1 MRFYSFGLGERM
13 RRREFIT
20 LFGVAAAWPVGAVL
34 RTPACAA
41 EPPKITILHSG
52 FPNRTPIHLLIEA
65 LGKLGYE
72 NNRTAKIELLGGE
85 GDPNRLKGLVA
96 QIGAQRPDVILAI
109 TSPAAVA
116 LKDAKLSIPVV
127 FAFVPDPVGLG
138 IVESLAHPGG
148 GFTGVTYSE
157 AGVGGKRLE
166 LLLDAIAGTTRI
178 AVLLNST
185 FPGHSA
191 ALESIRTLASI
202 RGVEVFSRELTSVED
217 LEPAFD
223 VKGANAQAAVFMAD
237 NVMFGNRK
245 KVAELALK
253 HRLPA
258 MHSFPPEVRDGGL
271 MFYGPSNEE
280 NYQRSAALADRILKG
295 ARPSELPVEQPTKYE
310 LIINLNTAKAL
321 GLTMPESFLLRAD
334 KVIE

>member
-1 MRFYSFGLGERM
+1 M
-13 RRREFIT
+13 RRRDLIT
-20 LFGVAAAWPVGAVL
+20 SFGGAAAWSIGSL

-41 EPPKITILHSG
+41 EPSKITILHSG

-65 LGKLGYE
+65 LAKLGYE

-85 GDPNRLKGLVA
+85 GDPSRLNGLVA
-96 QIGAQRPDVILAI
+96 EIGGQRPDVIIAI

-116 LKDAKLSIPVV
+116 LKNAKLSIPVV

-138 IVESLAHPGG
+138 IVESIAHPGG
-148 GFTGVTYSE
+148 NFTGVTYSE

-166 LLLDAIAGTTRI
+166 LLLDAVAETTRV
-178 AVLLNST
+178 AVLLNPS

-191 ALESIRTLASI
+191 ALESIRALASS
-202 RGVEVFSRELTSVED
+202 RGVEILSRELKSVEE
-217 LEPAFD
+217 LESAFED

-245 KVAELALK
+245 KVAGLALK
-253 HRLPA
+253 HRLPTI
-258 MHSFPPEVRDGGL
+258 HSFPPEVQDGGL

-280 NYQRSAALADRILKG
+280 NYQRTAALADRILKG

-310 LIINLNTAKAL
+310 LIVNLKTAKEL
-321 GLTMPESFLLRAD
+321 GLDVPSSLLARAD
-334 KVIE
+334 EVIE

>member
-1 MRFYSFGLGERM
+1 MRGLGEHM
-13 RRREFIT
+13 LRRDLIAF
-20 LFGVAAAWPVGAVL
+20 FGAAAAWPVAAAL
-34 RTPACAA
+34 TPAYAA
-41 EPPKITILHSG
+41 APLKITILHSG
-52 FPNRTPIHLLIEA
+52 FPNRTPIHVLIEA
-65 LGKLGYE
+65 LAKLGYE
-72 NNRTAKIELLGGE
+72 NNRMAKIELLGGE
-85 GDPNRLKGLVA
+85 GDPGRLKSLVEL
-96 QIGAQRPDVILAI
+96 IGAQRPDVIIAI

-148 GFTGVTYSE
+148 SFTGVTYSE

-178 AVLLNST
+178 AVLFNPS

-191 ALESIRTLASI
+191 ALESIRALASI
-202 RGVEVFSRELTSVED
+202 RGVEVFSRELKAVED
-217 LEPAFD
+217 LEPAFDD

-237 NVMFGNRK
+237 NVMFGNRAR
-245 KVAELALK
+245 VAELALK
-253 HRLPA
+253 HQLP
-258 MHSFPPEVRDGGL
+258 MIHSFPPEVRDGGL

-295 ARPSELPVEQPTKYE
+295 ARPSELPVEQPTRYE
-310 LIINLNTAKAL
+310 LIINLKTAKAL
-321 GLTMPESFLLRAD
+321 GLAMPESFLLRAD
-334 KVIE
+334 GVIE